1 MLQLDAEA
9 LYAELREGVRGL
21 LKPEGALVG
30 VWSGGAWLAERLQQD
45 LGLPGGDKGHGVISS
60 TLHRDDFS
68 ERGLASGTDATRL
81 PFSIDGRHIVLID
94 DVLYTGRTL
103 RAVINELFDFG
114 RPASVTLAVLVDN
127 EPGVLARVTGLFS
140 GRGYNIDSLTVAE
153 VDASQHRSRITI
165 VTQGTPHILEQI
177 EAQLLRLVPVAE
189 VIDITN
195 SKTGIER
202 ELALVKVA
210 GTGEKRVEAL
220 RIAEI
225 FRAHVIDTT
234 NESFIF
240 EVTGASEKLT
250 QFVDLMRPLGLVEV
264 SRTGVLSIK
273 RGKEKG

>member
-1 MLQLDAEA
+1 MNDTTT
-9 LYAELREGVRGL
+9 
-21 LKPEGALVG
+21 PP
-30 VWSGGAWLAERLQQD
+30 GGAGPKSAYFISHSEEKIER
-45 LGLPGGDKGHGVISS
+45 
-60 TLHRDDFS
+60 R
-68 ERGLASGTDATRL
+68 
-81 PFSIDGRHIVLID
+81 
-94 DVLYTGRTL
+94 
-103 RAVINELFDFG
+103 
-114 RPASVTLAVLVDN
+114 TLAVLVDN

>member
-1 MLQLDAEA
+1 MNDTTT
-9 LYAELREGVRGL
+9 
-21 LKPEGALVG
+21 PPSGAG
-30 VWSGGAWLAERLQQD
+30 PKSAYFISQSDEKIER
-45 LGLPGGDKGHGVISS
+45 
-60 TLHRDDFS
+60 R
-68 ERGLASGTDATRL
+68 
-81 PFSIDGRHIVLID
+81 
-94 DVLYTGRTL
+94 
-103 RAVINELFDFG
+103 
-114 RPASVTLAVLVDN
+114 TLAVLVDN

-153 VDASQHRSRITI
+153 VDASQNRSRITI

-225 FRAHVIDTT
+225 FRAHVIDTR

>member
-1 MLQLDAEA
+1 MNDRSTPKGGNGNGPKSAYFLSHSDEA
-9 LYAELREGVRGL
+9 V
-21 LKPEGALVG
+21 
-30 VWSGGAWLAERLQQD
+30 ER
-45 LGLPGGDKGHGVISS
+45 
-60 TLHRDDFS
+60 R
-68 ERGLASGTDATRL
+68 
-81 PFSIDGRHIVLID
+81 
-94 DVLYTGRTL
+94 
-103 RAVINELFDFG
+103 
-114 RPASVTLAVLVDN
+114 TLAVLVDN
-127 EPGVLARVTGLFS
+127 EPGVLARVVGLFS

-177 EAQLLRLVPVAE
+177 EAQLLRIVPVAE

-195 SKTGIER
+195 SKSGIER

-210 GTGEKRVEAL
+210 GIGEKRVEAL